1 MWIAHDIHAWGNRQQ
16 ADIVVRASAN
26 AIEAK
31 RAVEVAGLTWQIKIR
46 LAASMKRISAQTIV
60 GFAVGAN
67 RRLPDFNF
75 EGRNQRRHKLE
86 LSDWTNV
93 FAKARATKERVDGKG
108 DKEIVEDQPGRPD
121 RLVPKA
127 EDLIRP
133 KKQYPQREREPF

>member
-1 MWIAHDIHAWGNRQQ
+1 MWIADNIHARGNRQQ
-16 ADIVVRASAN
+16 ADIVVRASTN

-86 LSDWTNV
+86 LTNRADV
-93 FAKARATKERVDGKG
+93 FAEARAAEERINGESRQ
-108 DKEIVEDQPGRPD
+108 EIVDDQPSRPD
-121 RLVPKA
+121 RLIPKA
-127 EDLIRP
+127 EALVSP
-133 KKQYPQREREPF
+133 KESHKQHHSEPF